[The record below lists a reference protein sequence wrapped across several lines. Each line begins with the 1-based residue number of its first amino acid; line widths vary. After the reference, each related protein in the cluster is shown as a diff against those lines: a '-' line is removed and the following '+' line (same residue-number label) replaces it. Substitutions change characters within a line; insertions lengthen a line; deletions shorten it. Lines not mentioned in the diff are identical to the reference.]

1 LNQRALKEASEE
13 GKMGVIIND
22 TTLRDGE
29 QAPYVAFSIDEKIE
43 IARLLYEA
51 GADEL
56 EIGIPAMGDREQE
69 AIKAVLSLNLPIRQM
84 GWCRATLSDLEA
96 ALRCGLKA
104 VDLSIPTS
112 EILMGVKNL
121 SRDKILKNIEKT
133 VLAAKKEGLFVCVGG
148 EDASRADDMFLDE
161 LIVAVKGFGADR
173 FRFCDTV
180 GILTPTKTYNI
191 VSRIAKH
198 GVDIEMHTHNDFGMA
213 TANAIA
219 GVEAGAKSVNTT
231 TLGIG
236 ERAGNAS
243 FEQILTSL
251 AFLLGQKKTIS
262 PAALK
267 SLTSVVAKASGIKVA
282 LNAPVIGKRLFAHE
296 SGIHASG
303 VLKNSASYEPFSPKS
318 VGLKRAYPIGK
329 HTGRDSIKHRLKKV
343 GIEADKEDLGFVLD
357 EVRKISES
365 EKRTLT
371 AKELKELFEKGIV
384 CA

>member
-1 LNQRALKEASEE
+1 
-13 GKMGVIIND
+13 MGVIIND

-161 LIVAVKGFGADR
+161 LIATVKTLGADR

-251 AFLLGQKKTIS
+251 AFLLGHKKTIS

-318 VGLKRAYPIGK
+318 VGLIRAYPIGK